1 MKTEETLTPK
11 KEDIK
16 ALRDILVEYNKKHFE
31 TLDQKEFLIS
41 IKDDNNQLIAG
52 ISGEIFGNWME
63 VDYLA
68 VEEIFRKEGYGKNL
82 LKQAEE
88 LALKENCKYIL
99 ISTFGFQGK
108 DYYPKF
114 GYKEQMVLR
123 NYPLIGTEHFFIKE
137 LV

>member
-1 MKTEETLTPK
+1 MKFEESLAPK

-16 ALRDILVEYNKKHFE
+16 DLRDILVKYNQQHFE
-31 TLDQKEFLIS
+31 TKEQKEFLLS
-41 IKDDNNQLIAG
+41 IKNDDNQLIAG

-68 VEEIFRKEGYGKNL
+68 VEENYRSHGYGKQL
-82 LKQAEE
+82 LQQVEA
-88 LALKENCKYIL
+88 LALKEKCRYIF

-114 GYKEQMVLR
+114 GYQEVLVLE
-123 NYPLIGTEHFFIKE
+123 NYPLTGTEHFFIKE
-137 LV
+137 L

>member
-68 VEEIFRKEGYGKNL
+68 VEENFRKDGYGKNL
-82 LKQAEE
+82 LKQA
-88 LALKENCKYIL
+88 
-99 ISTFGFQGK
+99 
-108 DYYPKF
+108 
-114 GYKEQMVLR
+114 
-123 NYPLIGTEHFFIKE
+123 
-137 LV
+137 